1 MIVDKNH
8 QVISF
13 TRSDWLAKY
22 IGFTTQKRNKAKNNF
37 EKDSYELLN
46 NAFYGKTM
54 ENVRDCIKLE
64 NIKKYEWKKNKK
76 QQSKLI
82 FNGVHKSYE
91 NCQRYT
97 FIQNEVPMDKPFYLG
112 FAMLKLSKL
121 HMFET

>member
-22 IGFTTQKRNKAKNNF
+22 IRFNTQKRNKAKNNF
-37 EKDSYELLN
+37 ENDSYELLN

-64 NIKKYEWKKNKK
+64 NIKKYE
-76 QQSKLI
+76 
-82 FNGVHKSYE
+82 
-91 NCQRYT
+91 
-97 FIQNEVPMDKPFYLG
+97 
-112 FAMLKLSKL
+112 
-121 HMFET
+121 